1 MTGSDLHTVRDTRA
15 RIIETASRLFWEHGY
30 DRVPVERIIREVG
43 IAKGTFYHHFR
54 SKEDLLDAVV
64 ETFTD
69 SIIDR
74 LDKTL
79 RDTSIPIEEKLTLLI
94 NQSVQFK
101 LESIPLMLTILKTW
115 LDPANVTFREKME
128 QLSLEKFLPLMA
140 RFIEEGTEAGIFH
153 IGRMRP
159 RDVARFIMTLSFAI
173 TNETAEYLL
182 GLKDHPEYEEK
193 FTTLYES
200 FQYAYERM
208 LGLPEGY
215 LDSRIGEF
223 LRATKAYLE
232 KGADNGDR

>member
-1 MTGSDLHTVRDTRA
+1 MVASFTEAITTRL
-15 RIIETASRLFWEHGY
+15 E
-30 DRVPVERIIREVG
+30 
-43 IAKGTFYHHFR
+43 
-54 SKEDLLDAVV
+54 
-64 ETFTD
+64 
-69 SIIDR
+69 
-74 LDKTL
+74 KTL
-79 RDTSIPIEEKLTLLI
+79 QDPAIPVEEKLSLLM
-94 NQSVQFK
+94 NQSIQFK

-128 QLSLEKFLPLMA
+128 QLSLEKSLPLMA
-140 RFIEEGTEAGIFH
+140 RFIEEGAEAGLFH

-159 RDVARFIMTLSFAI
+159 QDVARFIMTLSFAI

-215 LDSRIGEF
+215 LDFRIGEF